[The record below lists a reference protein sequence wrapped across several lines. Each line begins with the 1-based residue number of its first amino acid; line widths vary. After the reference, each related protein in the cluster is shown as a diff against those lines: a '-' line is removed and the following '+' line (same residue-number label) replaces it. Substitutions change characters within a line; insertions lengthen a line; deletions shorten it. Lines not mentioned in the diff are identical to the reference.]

1 MTLKSRSLIALAAF
15 CTLSPFAHSQSLAD
29 VAKKTEEERAKTD
42 EPSKSDEGKKAEAP
56 KSKLYTNKEL
66 TPDNRSSTETKTAEA
81 KTTATD
87 TPTASTKED
96 KNEAKPKDAKK
107 DEAYWRGRVTPIHRR
122 IAEKVA
128 KAATLDRRIRELT
141 DDLSGIGPLNAR
153 RGGVESERQ
162 RLITE
167 ADTLR
172 ASIEADKA
180 EVETIEEEGRR
191 AGALPGW
198 FR

>member
-1 MTLKSRSLIALAAF
+1 MTLRTRSLFALAAF
-15 CTLSPFAHSQSLAD
+15 CTLAPLAHAQSLAD
-29 VAKKTEEERAKTD
+29 VAKKTEEEN
-42 EPSKSDEGKKAEAP
+42 SKKAEGS
-56 KSKLYTNKEL
+56 KSKVYTNKEL
-66 TPDNRSSTETKTAEA
+66 TPDTRSSGEARTESAET

-87 TPTASTKED
+87 TKTASAKED
-96 KNEAKPKDAKK
+96 KTEGKSKDTKK

-128 KAATLDRRIRELT
+128 KVATLDRRIRELT

-167 ADTLR
+167 VDSLH